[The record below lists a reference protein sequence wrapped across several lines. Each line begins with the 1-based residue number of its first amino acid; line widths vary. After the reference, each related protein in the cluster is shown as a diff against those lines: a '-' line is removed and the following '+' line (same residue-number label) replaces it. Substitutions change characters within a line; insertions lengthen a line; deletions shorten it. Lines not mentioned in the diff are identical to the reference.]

1 MLNFVNS
8 KNILIFA
15 IENKTFFINL
25 KFKKMKKVLSFVA
38 IAAVMMFAGKANAQ
52 LSVHAGYQS
61 YSLHNNGFSVSDDG
75 FYAGVSYNAGLD
87 GGFGVAPGVYFAYVE
102 NIMDIRVPILMNYVL
117 HVNDLGFGL
126 FLGPNLNVGIAGDAY
141 GDGNAYMKRFDVGL
155 TFGGQVSYQKISLEV
170 GYNLGLLKRY
180 EGTDI
185 KSNHFFVGLGYAL

>member
-25 KFKKMKKVLSFVA
+25 KFKKMKKILSFVA

-75 FYAGVSYNAGLD
+75 FYAGFSYNAGLD

-102 NIMDIRVPILMNYVL
+102 DVMDIRVPILMNYVL

-126 FLGPNLNVGIAGDAY
+126 FLGPNVTVGIAGDMY
-141 GDGNAYMKRFDVGL
+141 GDIGNMKRFDVGI

-170 GYNLGLLKRY
+170 GYNLGLLKRFD
-180 EGTDI
+180 GADT

>member
-1 MLNFVNS
+1 
-8 KNILIFA
+8 
-15 IENKTFFINL
+15 
-25 KFKKMKKVLSFVA
+25 MKKVLSFVA
-38 IAAVMMFAGKANAQ
+38 IAAVMVFAGKANAQ
-52 LSVHAGYQS
+52 LSIHAGYQS
-61 YSLHNNGFSVSDDG
+61 FSLHANGYSASDDG

-102 NIMDIRVPILMNYVL
+102 NIMDVRVPILMNYVL

-155 TFGGQVSYQKISLEV
+155 TFGGQVSYQKFSIEV

-185 KSNHFFVGLGYAL
+185 KSNQFFVGLGYAL